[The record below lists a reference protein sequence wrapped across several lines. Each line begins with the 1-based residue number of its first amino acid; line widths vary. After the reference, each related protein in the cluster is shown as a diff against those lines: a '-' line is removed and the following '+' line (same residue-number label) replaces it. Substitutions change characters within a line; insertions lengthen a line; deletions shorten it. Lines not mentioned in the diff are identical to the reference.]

1 MEMND
6 MKDIKKIAQDFSIPI
21 PDDFVESQN
30 NGMNSKRELPLRD
43 VLKKIADTIPI
54 WECIELKTIY
64 MPGGLRQ
71 IKTNTRLIAKEHHNK
86 ETDSYHWE
94 LLVSD

>member
-1 MEMND
+1 MK
-6 MKDIKKIAQDFSIPI
+6 KDIKQIAKNFSVTL

-30 NGMNSKRELPLRD
+30 SILDSKRELPLRD

-64 MPGGLRQ
+64 MEGGLRK